1 MDLKTLNL
9 FVQSLLLIIKI
20 TVGGLV
26 FIFKGFIASEWN
38 WNAYMKEQFWIL
50 NVFSCE
56 YPRKFTECMYLRIFT
71 SVHFFFFLLQL
82 LTSNIRLVHVFF
94 CLKSLSHKHTF
105 NLYPIQIHPI
115 STHLQ
120 LGSFYW
126 FLCINIKKLSILN
139 LKCVFHFEMF

>member
-38 WNAYMKEQFWIL
+38 WNAYMKEQFLIL

-56 YPRKFTECMYLRIFT
+56 YPRKFTECYVSQNIYF
-71 SVHFFFFLLQL
+71 SSFFFLLQL

-94 CLKSLSHKHTF
+94 CLKSLSHKNTF

-126 FLCINIKKLSILN
+126 FLCINIKKLSILK